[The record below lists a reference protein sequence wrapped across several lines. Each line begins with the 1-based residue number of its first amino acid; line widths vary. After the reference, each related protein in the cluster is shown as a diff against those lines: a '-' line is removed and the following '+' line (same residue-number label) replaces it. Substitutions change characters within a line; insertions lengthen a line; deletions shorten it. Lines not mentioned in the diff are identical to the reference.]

1 MTDLGNQI
9 VDDKD
14 KIDDA
19 CFESYNKGK
28 EFFRSL
34 GFHTASLFGM
44 GEVLSRTPL
53 GTSQID
59 KRMQEMVQQ
68 MKNNRWTI
76 TKKLFEEQLKEESK
90 VVDVLKVILTLL
102 NGKISYYEK
111 KYKPQFEQ
119 VMLVDKFQ
127 IILFLVIIFV
137 IIAFID
143 WKT

>member
-1 MTDLGNQI
+1 
-9 VDDKD
+9 
-14 KIDDA
+14 
-19 CFESYNKGK
+19 
-28 EFFRSL
+28 
-34 GFHTASLFGM
+34 M

-53 GTSQID
+53 GTSEID
-59 KRMQEMVQQ
+59 KRMQEMVKQ

-76 TKKLFEEQLKEESK
+76 TEKLFKTN
-90 VVDVLKVILTLL
+90 VDTEGKMIEVLTAVLTLL

>member
-1 MTDLGNQI
+1 MSNLGNQ
-9 VDDKD
+9 VTDDKK
-14 KIDDA
+14 KIEDA
-19 CFESYNKGK
+19 CFASYNKGK

-53 GTSQID
+53 GTSEID
-59 KRMQEMVQQ
+59 KRMQEMVKQ

-76 TKKLFEEQLKEESK
+76 TEKLFEVEQGTEEK
-90 VVDVLKVILTLL
+90 MIQVLTAVLTLL

>member
-1 MTDLGNQI
+1 MTDLGNQ
-9 VDDKD
+9 VKDDKK
-14 KIDDA
+14 KIEDA

-53 GTSQID
+53 GTSEID
-59 KRMQEMVQQ
+59 KRMQEMVKQ

-76 TKKLFEEQLKEESK
+76 TEKLFKTN
-90 VVDVLKVILTLL
+90 VDTEGKMIEVLTAVLTLL

>member
-1 MTDLGNQI
+1 MSDLENQ
-9 VDDKD
+9 VTDDKE
-14 KIDDA
+14 KIEDA

-53 GTSQID
+53 GTSEID
-59 KRMQEMVQQ
+59 KRMQEMVKQ

-76 TKKLFEEQLKEESK
+76 TEKLFGENVETEGDMIK
-90 VVDVLKVILTLL
+90 VLTAILTLL

-111 KYKPQFEQ
+111 KYKPQFEK

-127 IILFLVIIFV
+127 IILFIVIIFV

>member
-1 MTDLGNQI
+1 MTDLGKQI
-9 VDDKD
+9 IDDKD

-59 KRMQEMVQQ
+59 KRMQEMVKQI
-68 MKNNRWTI
+68 KNNRWTI
-76 TKKLFEEQLKEESK
+76 TEKLFGANVETEKEMIK
-90 VVDVLKVILTLL
+90 VLTAILTLL

-119 VMLVDKFQ
+119 VMLIDKFQ

>member
-1 MTDLGNQI
+1 MLSHHIQDRGTLSYVDFGDLI
-9 VDDKD
+9 
-14 KIDDA
+14 
-19 CFESYNKGK
+19 FE
-28 EFFRSL
+28 
-34 GFHTASLFGM
+34 
-44 GEVLSRTPL
+44 P
-53 GTSQID
+53 
-59 KRMQEMVQQ
+59 KRMYFIHGVPKDEVRGGHGHRNDQQ
-68 MKNNRWTI
+68 YI
-76 TKKLFEEQLKEESK
+76 TCVEGKIKIKLVSKEGTEEKMIQ
-90 VVDVLKVILTLL
+90 VLTAVLTLL

>member
-1 MTDLGNQI
+1 
-9 VDDKD
+9 
-14 KIDDA
+14 
-19 CFESYNKGK
+19 
-28 EFFRSL
+28 
-34 GFHTASLFGM
+34 FGM

>member
-9 VDDKD
+9 TDNKEKVE
-14 KIDDA
+14 DA

-28 EFFRSL
+28 EFVRSL
-34 GFHTASLFGM
+34 IFHTASLFGM

-53 GTSQID
+53 GTSEID
-59 KRMQEMVQQ
+59 KRMQEMVKQ

-76 TKKLFEEQLKEESK
+76 TEKLFEKQQETEEEMIN
-90 VVDVLKVILTLL
+90 VLTAILTLL

-127 IILFLVIIFV
+127 IILFIVIIFV

>member
-1 MTDLGNQI
+1 MTDLNNQ
-9 VDDKD
+9 VTQDRD
-14 KIDDA
+14 KIEDA

-34 GFHTASLFGM
+34 GFHVGSLFGV
-44 GEVLSRTPL
+44 GDILSRTPL
-53 GTSQID
+53 GTSEID
-59 KRMQEMVQQ
+59 KRRQEMVEQ

-76 TKKLFEEQLKEESK
+76 TKKLFEADQQTEGEMIK
-90 VVDVLKVILTLL
+90 VLTAVLTLL
-102 NGKISYYEK
+102 NGKITYYEK
-111 KYKPQFEQ
+111 KYKPQFEE

-127 IILFLVIIFV
+127 IILFLVILFV

>member
-1 MTDLGNQI
+1 MSNLGNQI
-9 VDDKD
+9 KDDKD
-14 KIDDA
+14 EIEDA

-34 GFHTASLFGM
+34 VFHTASLFGA
-44 GEVLSRTPL
+44 GELLSRTPL
-53 GTSQID
+53 GSSEID
-59 KRMQEMVQQ
+59 KQMEKMVQQ
-68 MKNNRWTI
+68 IKDDRWNI
-76 TKKLFEEQLKEESK
+76 TEKLFKKQIDTEQ
-90 VVDVLKVILTLL
+90 DMIQVLTAILTLM

-111 KYKPQFEQ
+111 NYKPQFDQ
-119 VMLVDKFQ
+119 VILVDKFQ